1 MRDAVAGIRLHRWS
15 SAIGGAPPLQ
25 SGRLRKAEDVG
36 NSVADIAEKI
46 NWWEGLS
53 FLRPSMA
60 SRNPQRGIVDGAT
73 FILDQPEVMPAI
85 WGEPHAPLW
94 VEGEGFMI
102 TGPQGAGKTTLAG
115 QLVLALCGLRDE
127 VLGLPVKR
135 SDGPV
140 VYLAM
145 DRPRQIARSFGR
157 MVTGGDRKALRKA
170 LKVWQGPPPVN
181 VVQEPASLC
190 QWARDQHG
198 ARYVIIDSYKDL
210 AADLSDGTTGAAIN
224 AAVQECIAEG
234 IGWLGLHHHRK
245 AQADNSMPSSLADV
259 YGSGWL
265 TAGLGSVLGLWGEAG
280 DDVIEAR
287 HLKPVTE
294 TLGTFGIRHDH
305 RAGVSETAD
314 RPVRLRKSQ
323 QDVQERREAILTFI
337 KTNDE
342 GFTKKEVVAE
352 VKVSDGTVSND
363 LKSLVEEGSVAEH
376 PKSGSATRYTVA
388 NSD

>member
-1 MRDAVAGIRLHRWS
+1 MG
-15 SAIGGAPPLQ
+15 
-25 SGRLRKAEDVG
+25 KE
-36 NSVADIAEKI
+36 SVSDIAERI

-53 FLRPSMA
+53 LLQPAMA
-60 SRNPQRGIVDGAT
+60 SRNPQRGIIDGAA
-73 FILDQPEVMPAI
+73 FILDQPDVMPAI

-115 QLVLALCGLRDE
+115 QLVLALCGLRDD

-135 SDGPV
+135 ADGPV

-145 DRPRQIARSFGR
+145 DRPRQIARSFAR
-157 MVTGGDRKALRKA
+157 MVSGGDRKALRKS

-198 ARYVIIDSYKDL
+198 ARYVVIDSYKDL

-224 AAVQECIAEG
+224 AAVQECVAEG

-245 AQADNSMPSSLADV
+245 AQADNPAPSSLSDV

-294 TLGTFGIRHDH
+294 TLGSFGIRHDH
-305 RAGVSETAD
+305 KAGTSEMAD
-314 RPVRLRKSQ
+314 RPVRLTKAQVKVTDRRAAII
-323 QDVQERREAILTFI
+323 DVLR
-337 KTNDE
+337 TNGGD
-342 GFTKKEVVAE
+342 GLTKKEISDRVKAAE
-352 VKVSDGTVSND
+352 NTVSGD
-363 LKSLVEEGSVAEH
+363 LKALVKDGSVTAH

-388 NSD
+388 DND

>member
-1 MRDAVAGIRLHRWS
+1 
-15 SAIGGAPPLQ
+15 
-25 SGRLRKAEDVG
+25 VG
-36 NSVADIAEKI
+36 NSVSDIAERI
-46 NWWEGLS
+46 NWWERLA
-53 FLRPSMA
+53 LLQPAMA
-60 SRNPQRGIVDGAT
+60 SRSPQRGIVDGAT
-73 FILDQPEVMPAI
+73 FILDQPKVMPAI
-85 WGEPHAPLW
+85 WGEPNAPLW

-145 DRPRQIARSFGR
+145 DRPRQIARSFAR
-157 MVTGGDRKALRKA
+157 MVSDGDRKQLRKS

-198 ARYVIIDSYKDL
+198 ARYVVIDSYKDL

-224 AAVQECIAEG
+224 AAVQECVAEG
-234 IGWLGLHHHRK
+234 IGWLALHHHRK
-245 AQADNSMPSSLADV
+245 AQTDNSIPSSLADV

-280 DDVIEAR
+280 DDVVEAR

-305 RAGVSETAD
+305 RAGVSEMAD
-314 RPVRLRKSQ
+314 RPVRLTRPQ
-323 QDVQERREAILTFI
+323 QGVAERHDAILDLLR
-337 KTNDE
+337 TNGDD
-342 GFTKKEVVAE
+342 GLTKKDIAA
-352 VKVSDGTVSND
+352 KVNVSENTVSSD
-363 LKSLVEEGSVAEH
+363 LKALAEDGSVTEH
-376 PKSGSATRYTVA
+376 PKSGRATHYTVA
-388 NSD
+388 NND